1 MIKSEERS
9 EWTRAC
15 DELMWAPKLRSYKY
29 TLQNYYYSYLRDQ
42 HQWNTWTFSHL
53 MNVWGEGGQSQILLW
68 MMSLLDARNMIHSYT
83 KEKEPT
89 EKHKIFM
96 LLFMRFVFVRP
107 LIRKILIKNIIPKT
121 VIGYR
126 ISSSSCM
133 AMLFFL
139 WMPMV
144 VQHRKL
150 KLRSRIGNLLRQI
163 VCFGWGRELEFT
175 LYRAHWHRNQRPNLD
190 NDSIKNGHC
199 H

>member
-1 MIKSEERS
+1 MNESLWWTNVSTKVEIIQIHITKLLLFIFKRS
-9 EWTRAC
+9 ASMKHLNIFTS
-15 DELMWAPKLRSYKY
+15 DECVGGGGDSHK
-29 TLQNYYYSYLRDQ
+29 YYYGWCR
-42 HQWNTWTFSHL
+42 FS
-53 MNVWGEGGQSQILLW
+53 N
-68 MMSLLDARNMIHSYT
+68 ARNKIHSYT

-139 WMPMV
+139 RMPMV
-144 VQHRKL
+144 FQHRKL
-150 KLRSRIGNLLRQI
+150 KLRSRIGNLLRQM